1 MVDDVLEAQHSLQRA
16 TILRVYNYYRIL
28 ISFLFLVLS
37 LDPNFNAFV
46 GKVNPEL
53 FRATSIGYLVLN
65 LIAGLASF
73 FVSARWLANT
83 TPSFVILVLD
93 IVFLTLLGGGAFGNR
108 PDWIHSA
115 VRRALEMM
123 KPYALDVRLV
133 SYGEPSRDLLSL
145 VRELG

>member
-65 LIAGLASF
+65 LIAGLVEWTPWSRQF
-73 FVSARWLANT
+73 SIRFKLSVLLHLQLNSAAL
-83 TPSFVILVLD
+83 
-93 IVFLTLLGGGAFGNR
+93 FLR
-108 PDWIHSA
+108 
-115 VRRALEMM
+115 
-123 KPYALDVRLV
+123 
-133 SYGEPSRDLLSL
+133 
-145 VRELG
+145 

>member
-1 MVDDVLEAQHSLQRA
+1 MESLSAEKVDALRGALSIGLHHDVEATEAEGPEPLHICQAFCSALPVGYSEVAAGHWHPFAALVLEAAYEA
-16 TILRVYNYYRIL
+16 TMW
-28 ISFLFLVLS
+28 
-37 LDPNFNAFV
+37 A
-46 GKVNPEL
+46 G
-53 FRATSIGYLVLN
+53 VLN
-65 LIAGLASF
+65 ARRGAS
-73 FVSARWLANT
+73 N
-83 TPSFVILVLD
+83 

-145 VRELG
+145 VRKLS